1 MCFKGMNR
9 ILHLK
14 PFSSLYFFQ
23 VIGNLEYEV
32 YVMFMKQRDLGEDEF
47 LNAVQAMIRPEDV
60 VKHGTKVIGVNFR

>member
-1 MCFKGMNR
+1 MNFT
-9 ILHLK
+9 
-14 PFSSLYFFQ
+14 PEAFFFSVFFQ